1 MCIYTFRLHGD
12 LIEDRSFQGLS
23 FIRFDFVPKERY
35 FFRVYDENIFAYDT
49 FDSFQFHSKVFRYPP
64 SFRFLFYFFFFFNNE
79 FLNKLKS
86 NRLKLHDRRK
96 HINKF
101 L

>member
-49 FDSFQFHSKVFRYPP
+49 FDSFQFHSKVFLFIDILRLFVF
-64 SFRFLFYFFFFFNNE
+64 SFIFFF
-79 FLNKLKS
+79 FLNKLKL

-96 HINKF
+96 DINKF